1 MEDFE
6 FLKTEI
12 KDSKSIDNCFE
23 SDSAIHFPSTKNTN
37 TFKNI
42 YFGLV
47 RNLVRKLLARLISS
61 TIIRQ
66 T

>member
-23 SDSAIHFPSTKNTN
+23 NDSAIHFQPTKNTN

-42 YFGLV
+42 YFGLL